1 MIKVVGLVLHPR
13 RDCGSAVDTIVNWA
27 AERGVTVLGLPDEI
41 TRIACS
47 AVPVPAEEMVER
59 AGLLVSLGGDGTMLR
74 TMRLVEGRKTPVLGV
89 NVGRLGFLAEVDLPD
104 LGEALSAIDEHR
116 YTVES
121 RTAVRT
127 TLPASGQNAGTQN
140 AGTQNAATQNA
151 GTQGAGE
158 HNAGKYSTGEHST
171 GEHST
176 GEHSTGEHST
186 GEHSTGEQSGGRE
199 VSAFNDVA
207 LVRVPGHGLAAVGIR
222 VEGRSFV
229 NYAADAVIVSTPT
242 GSTAY
247 SFSAGGP
254 IVSPNVEA
262 LIVSAAAAHS
272 SFNRSLVLDTTEQL
286 ALDVLPT
293 SGRLA
298 IEVDGIIE
306 GYAEPGSRLE
316 IRPVPAAAQVIR
328 FGRTSFYER
337 ARRKLRVEGSAQV
350 GSADP
355 ADAVVVDSFERQRY
369 EVLLGGEVAGVLH
382 YRRHGDRVELLH
394 TEVDQ
399 AFSGRGL
406 AGRLATAALDDAR
419 SRSTPVVATCP
430 FVIGYLE
437 RHPEHTD
444 IVTGPDAAQA
454 GPEAAQAGP
463 DAAHRA

>member
-13 RDCGSAVDTIVNWA
+13 RDCGSAIDAIVAWA

-41 TRIACS
+41 DRINCA
-47 AVPVPAEEMVER
+47 AVAVSAEEMVER

-89 NVGRLGFLAEVDLPD
+89 NVGRLGFLAEVDLAGLED
-104 LGEALSAIDEHR
+104 ALSAIDDHR
-116 YTVES
+116 YTVET

-127 TLPASGQNAGTQN
+127 TLPD
-140 AGTQNAATQNA
+140 
-151 GTQGAGE
+151 
-158 HNAGKYSTGEHST
+158 
-171 GEHST
+171 
-176 GEHSTGEHST
+176 
-186 GEHSTGEQSGGRE
+186 GRE
-199 VSAFNDVA
+199 VSAFNDIA

-222 VEGRSFV
+222 VEGSGFV

-272 SFNRSLVLDTTEQL
+272 SFSRSLVLDTSEQL
-286 ALDVLPT
+286 ALDVLPS

-306 GYAEPGSRLE
+306 GHAEAGARLDV
-316 IRPVPAAAQVIR
+316 RPVPAAAQVIR

-337 ARRKLRVEGSAQV
+337 ARRKLRVEGSA
-350 GSADP
+350 SAVA
-355 ADAVVVDSFERQRY
+355 ADTDNAVVVDSFENRRY
-369 EVLLGGEVAGVLH
+369 EVLLGGEVAGFLD
-382 YRRHGDRVELLH
+382 YRRHDGRIELLN
-394 TEVDQ
+394 TQVDQ

-406 AGRLATAALDDAR
+406 ARRLASAALADAR
-419 SRSTPVVATCP
+419 SRGLPVTATCP
-430 FVIGYLE
+430 FVAGHLE
-437 RHPEHTD
+437 RHPES
-444 IVTGPDAAQA
+444 
-454 GPEAAQAGP
+454 
-463 DAAHRA
+463 